1 MTSLSSSI
9 LWQHMHE
16 YYAQLGTEVWEE
28 EVVPQ
33 QITNNTY
40 LANNYA
46 KLIVAQIQDYI
57 LAHGKPDDDFSFYIL
72 EIGAGHGRLSFYLLE
87 NLRQAFEVFEWP
99 RKWLKFI
106 MTDISLKSIETWQTH
121 HALKPFIDEGWLDI
135 AVFNANRD
143 TEINL
148 AISGQQIKANSIN
161 KPLFVICNYIFDTL
175 VQDAFQVIN
184 HRLHE
189 VELVIK
195 NESQIEK
202 GDLKDYFKDAHY
214 EFVKYPINTNYYN
227 ENPVLNKILQAYEAE
242 CENAAFLMPLG
253 AFQCIEN
260 LKKFTKGPVMFL
272 VSDKGVTDKEL
283 FEEDENPDI
292 SFHGSVSMMVNFD
305 ALKRFT
311 ELCGGNSLLMG
322 DKGADFQV
330 ANFIFNTDYKIPNT
344 TYAFTNSLSC
354 FSPQDL
360 FDICYIDDE
369 PIKNLKLESIVNI
382 LNLAEW
388 DPSIFYDYY
397 EQMIEILEKDD
408 ITFNVQHSIL
418 NGLELAWR
426 YFFKLEKSQDLPF
439 AIGSTLYNMGFNE
452 KAITFYNYSLEFF
465 GKDKDTYFNLT
476 LAYQASGNYVK
487 AQEMISES
495 LKIAPKN
502 KAMTK
507 LQKEIEPLHDDFTTQ
522 GNLWAMK

>member
-1 MTSLSSSI
+1 MTSLSNSV
-9 LWQHMHE
+9 LWQRMGE

-57 LAHGKPDDDFSFYIL
+57 LAHGEPTDDSPFYVL
-72 EIGAGHGRLSFYLLE
+72 EIGTGHGRLSFYLLE
-87 NLRQAFEVFEWP
+87 NLRQAFKVFEWP
-99 RKWLKFI
+99 KKWLKFI
-106 MTDISLKSIETWQTH
+106 MTDISLKNLETWQVH
-121 HALKPFIDEGWLDI
+121 HALKPFIDEGWLET
-135 AVFNANRD
+135 AVYNANQD
-143 TEINL
+143 TEIKL
-148 AISGQQIKANSIN
+148 VVSGNVIKSNSIE

-175 VQDAFQVIN
+175 PHDAFQVIN
-184 HRLHE
+184 NKLHE

-195 NESQIEK
+195 NEEQLEK
-202 GDLKDYFKDAHY
+202 GDLKDYFKDAKY
-214 EFVKYPINTNYYN
+214 EFVKHPINTQYYN
-227 ENPVLNKILQAYEAE
+227 ENTTLNKILASYETE
-242 CENAAFLMPLG
+242 CENASFLMPIG
-253 AFQCIEN
+253 AIQCIES

-272 VSDKGVTDKEL
+272 VSDKGVTDKDL
-283 FEEDENPDI
+283 FDENDDPDI

-305 ALKRFT
+305 ALRRYT
-311 ELCGGNSLLMG
+311 ELCEGSSLLMG

-330 ANFIFNTDYKIPNT
+330 ASFIFQTDYKIPHT
-344 TYAFTNSLSC
+344 TYAFNNSLSC

-369 PIKNLKLESIVNI
+369 PLKFKTIELIVNY

-388 DPSIFYDYY
+388 DPNIFYDYH
-397 EQMIEILEKDD
+397 EQLIEKLENEE
-408 ITFNVQHSIL
+408 ITINVQHSIL
-418 NGLELAWR
+418 NGIERAWR

-452 KAITFYNYSLEFF
+452 RAIEFYNQSLALF

-476 LAYQASGNYVK
+476 LAYQALGNYDK
-487 AQEMISES
+487 AHEMINES
-495 LKIAPKN
+495 LKLSPKD
-502 KAMTK
+502 AAVAE
-507 LQKEIEPLHDDFTTQ
+507 LEKEISLHED
-522 GNLWAMK
+522 AH

>member
-1 MTSLSSSI
+1 MTSLSKSI
-9 LWQHMHE
+9 LWQRMHE
-16 YYAQLGTEVWEE
+16 YYAQLGTEVWID

-46 KLIVAQIQDYI
+46 KLIVGQIQDYI
-57 LAHGKPDDDFSFYIL
+57 LAHGKPDDDSPFYIL

-87 NLRQAFEVFEWP
+87 NLRQAFETFEWP
-99 RKWLKFI
+99 KKWLKFI
-106 MTDISLKSIETWQTH
+106 MTDISLKSLESWQTH

-135 AVFNANRD
+135 AEYNASQD
-143 TEINL
+143 TELKL
-148 AISGQQIKANSIN
+148 AISGVHLKENSIN

-175 VQDAFQVIN
+175 AQDAFQIIN

-195 NESQIEK
+195 NADKIEK
-202 GDLKDYFKDAHY
+202 GDLKDYFKDAQY
-214 EFVKYPINTNYYN
+214 EFIKHHVNTNYYS
-227 ENPVLNKILQAYEAE
+227 ENPALNKILQAYETE
-242 CENAAFLMPLG
+242 CENAAFLMPIG
-253 AFQCIEN
+253 AILCIEN

-283 FEEDENPDI
+283 FEENDDPDI

-305 ALKRFT
+305 ALRRYT
-311 ELCGGNSLLMG
+311 ELCGGNCLLMG

-330 ANFIFNTDYKIPNT
+330 ANFIFQADYKIPHT
-344 TYAFTNSLSC
+344 TYTFANSLSC

-369 PIKNLKLESIVNI
+369 PITSFTSLESIVNI

-388 DPSIFYDYY
+388 DPSIFYDYH
-397 EQMIEILEKDD
+397 EQIIEKLENDA
-408 ITFNVQHSIL
+408 ITVGVQHSIL
-418 NGLELAWR
+418 NGIERAWR

-452 KAITFYNYSLEFF
+452 KAIEFYNYSLEFF

-476 LAYQASGNYVK
+476 LAYQALGNYVK
-487 AQEMISES
+487 AQEMINES
-495 LKIAPKN
+495 LKIASKN
-502 KAMTK
+502 KALAE
-507 LQKEIEPLHDDFTTQ
+507 LQREIELLQEDVDS
-522 GNLWAMK
+522 NA